1 MRYAAITVLLLFAS
15 SAFAH
20 PSHVS
25 GFMHPFVGVDHL
37 LAMLAVGLWA
47 AQLGG
52 RWRWGLPLAFVGAM
66 TLGGLAGFA
75 GFALPGVEPMLAASV
90 LVLGLV
96 VALRVQ
102 WRAGGAALV
111 AAFAVFHGIA
121 HAAELPAGAGPAG
134 YAAGFIAATALL
146 HAAGVALGLAP
157 RARAFGIPIALAGA
171 WLLAGAVG

>member
-1 MRYAAITVLLLFAS
+1 MRYAVLPFLALFAGPAS
-15 SAFAH
+15 AH

-25 GFMHPFVGVDHL
+25 GFVHPFVGADHV
-37 LAMLAVGLWA
+37 LAMVAVGLWA

-52 RWRWGLPLAFVGAM
+52 RWRWALPLAFVGAM

-96 VALRVQ
+96 VALGVR
-102 WRAGGAALV
+102 WRAGGAALA
-111 AAFAVFHGIA
+111 AAFAVFHGMA
-121 HAAELPAGAGPAG
+121 HVAELPAGAGPAG

-157 RARAFGIPIALAGA
+157 RARLAGVPIALAGA
-171 WLLAGAVG
+171 WLLAGAGG